1 MSNRRKFLAG
11 LGALASGSAAAIG
24 TGAFTSVEADRTVN
38 VAVADDANAYL
49 SLDDI
54 DSSPNS
60 EYVDVSGEQIIL
72 NLDSTNSGGSGF
84 NAGAETRIDDLIRVA
99 NQGTQ
104 TINIW
109 VTLGAESGD
118 TFDDD
123 TLYFYPGDAT
133 DTALNNGEGN
143 SDGNNVLGL
152 TPGESAKLGVL
163 VDLGDVSDVEETPTA
178 TFHADVEAGAA
189 GNSDK
194 ADSEGGSFAVV
205 AEDGSGDFS
214 DLQTA
219 IDNATGSTIAVKDTG
234 TPLNVPGP
242 LTIDEDGLTIRGF
255 NGKPTL
261 NYTGGYP
268 SDLAVD
274 SAGANVTL
282 EDLRFKF
289 TGNVS
294 DDSLENYSGGNSF
307 FSISGDGTTLRNVDM
322 IVDRSDLEAPV
333 SFTNNTASDVTIEN
347 SLFDIVDANGDS
359 ISAGAG
365 SGQNFVGARFLRNN
379 TFRGGTRI
387 HTVGAASTIKNN
399 TVENPA
405 STEYVAING
414 DATNVLVEGNS
425 IEYDPS
431 NLGNDFGDDTTIFN
445 SRGAEFR
452 VEPNAEDLRV
462 NGQDFTS
469 GEEEEL
475 AEVLSKA
482 NSGQLTESGNATV
495 VVRSTDPN
503 TYFPEK
509 FTIPA

>member
-1 MSNRRKFLAG
+1 MANRRKFITG
-11 LGALASGSAAAIG
+11 LGALAAGSAAAVG

-38 VAVADDANAYL
+38 VAVADDASAFL

-60 EYVDVSGEQIIL
+60 EYVDVSGEQVIL

-104 TINIW
+104 TINVW
-109 VTLGAESGD
+109 VTLDAESGD
-118 TFDDD
+118 TFNDD

-133 DTALNNGEGN
+133 DTALNDGEG
-143 SDGNNVLGL
+143 DGDGDNVLGL
-152 TPGESAKLGVL
+152 TPGESANLGVL
-163 VDLGDVSDVEETPTA
+163 VDLGDVSTASETPTA
-178 TFHADVEAGAA
+178 TFHANVDEG
-189 GNSDK
+189 
-194 ADSEGGSFAVV
+194 DSSPVDESGGSFAVV

-234 TPLNVPGP
+234 NPLNVSGP
-242 LTIDEDGLTIRGF
+242 LAIGEDGLTIRGF
-255 NGKPTL
+255 ESKPTL

-268 SDLAVD
+268 SGVAVD
-274 SAGANVTL
+274 STGANVTL
-282 EDLRFKF
+282 ENLRFKF
-289 TGNVS
+289 NGNVS
-294 DDSLENYSGGNSF
+294 DDSLANFSGGNSF
-307 FSISGDGTTLRNVDM
+307 FSISGDGTTLRNIDM
-322 IVDRSDLEAPV
+322 IADRSDLEAPV

-359 ISAGAG
+359 IPAGAG
-365 SGQNFVGARFLRNN
+365 SGQSFVGARFLRNN

-387 HTVGAASTIKNN
+387 HTVGEASTIKNN

-482 NSGQLTESGNATV
+482 NSGQLTESGDATV
-495 VVRSTDPN
+495 VVRSTNPN

>member
-1 MSNRRKFLAG
+1 MQRRNLLIG
-11 LGALASGSAAAIG
+11 MGSLTVGGAAAVG

-49 SLDDI
+49 GLDDI

-60 EYVDVSGEQIIL
+60 QYINTDNEQIVL
-72 NLDSTNSGGSGF
+72 NLDSTDNGGRGF
-84 NAGAETRIDDLIRVA
+84 NADAETRIDDLIRVS

-104 TINIW
+104 TINVW
-109 VTLGAESGD
+109 VTLDDGNGSDTD

-133 DTALNNGEGN
+133 DTALNNGQGDN
-143 SDGNNVLGL
+143 DGDNVLGL
-152 TPGESAKLGVL
+152 TPGESADLGAF
-163 VDLGDVSDVEETPTA
+163 VDLGDVSSASESPTA
-178 TFHADVEAGAA
+178 TFHADVDEG
-189 GNSDK
+189 GSEPVD
-194 ADSEGGSFAVV
+194 DSGGSFAVV

-255 NGKPTL
+255 EGKPTL
-261 NYTGGYP
+261 NYNGGYP
-268 SDLAVD
+268 NNLAIK
-274 SAGANVTL
+274 STGENVTL
-282 EDLRFKF
+282 ENLRFELN
-289 TGNVS
+289 GIGPS
-294 DDSLENYSGGNSF
+294 GPDSLKFSGSNSLVVVN
-307 FSISGDGTTLRNVDM
+307 GDGTTLTNVDLVA
-322 IVDRSDLEAPV
+322 IKPFNSTLSIIE
-333 SFTNNTASDVTIEN
+333 NNASDATIEN
-347 SLFDIVDANGDS
+347 SLFDILDTDGEPLP
-359 ISAGAG
+359 AGVG

-399 TVENPA
+399 TVETPA

-431 NLGNDFGDDTTIFN
+431 NLGSDFKDETTIFN

-462 NGQDFTS
+462 NGQDFSS